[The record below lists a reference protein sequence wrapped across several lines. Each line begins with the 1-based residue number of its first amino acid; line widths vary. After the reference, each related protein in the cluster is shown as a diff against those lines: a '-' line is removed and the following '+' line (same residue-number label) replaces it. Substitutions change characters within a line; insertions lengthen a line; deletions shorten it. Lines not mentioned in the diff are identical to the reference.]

1 MTLASGLKYI
11 IPYDRAT
18 IDTSLGVV
26 EATGRLQATTVKR
39 HWVRGLAAVPG
50 TFEGAVGGTLEE
62 GRFCLLTSA
71 EGYKV
76 LGFARIRNL
85 GRPVCSGRI
94 SPHAAGCRV
103 DVRMRP
109 QGFMLAVM
117 AYLFAF
123 GFIMGPMVPHDMW
136 TQNHIDPK
144 WVAAFPVI
152 FVLNY
157 IIGTATFWVMRKRAL
172 EALRKGLDA

>member
-1 MTLASGLKYI
+1 MTIVSALKYI

-18 IDTSLGVV
+18 IDSPLDGQ
-26 EATGRLQATTVKR
+26 EAAGRLRAASVKR
-39 HWVRGLAAVPG
+39 HWVRLLAAVPG
-50 TFEGAVGGTLEE
+50 TFEGTVDGE
-62 GRFCLLTSA
+62 RFTVLTSA

-94 SPHAAGCRV
+94 LPHAAGCRV
-103 DVRMRP
+103 EVRMRP

-117 AYLFAF
+117 TYLFAF
-123 GFIMGPMVPHDMW
+123 GFIMGPLVPRDLW

>member
-1 MTLASGLKYI
+1 MTIAAALKYI
-11 IPYDRAT
+11 IPYDRT
-18 IDTSLGVV
+18 RIDTSLGVV
-26 EATGRLQATTVKR
+26 QATGRLQATTVKR
-39 HWVRGLAAVPG
+39 HWVRVLAAVPG

-62 GRFCLLTSA
+62 GRFTVLTSA

-109 QGFMLAVM
+109 QGFMIAVM
-117 AYLFAF
+117 AYLFVF
-123 GFIMGPMVPHDMW
+123 GFVMGPLVPREAW

-157 IIGTATFWVMRKRAL
+157 IIGTAAFWTMRNRAVAALRRAL
-172 EALRKGLDA
+172 DA